1 MDFFCPKKLK
11 GQAVSTY
18 AMTYRAA
25 NGKRV
30 TQHLLAID
38 RQAATRQAFDLAE
51 RLTGAPCG
59 FGIAPV
65 KKGHACS

>member
-1 MDFFCPKKLK
+1 MSVF
-11 GQAVSTY
+11 

-25 NGKRV
+25 NGQRI
-30 TQHLLAID
+30 TQHLLAAN

-51 RLTGAPCG
+51 RLAGGRCG

-65 KKGHACS
+65 KGPRACS

>member
-1 MDFFCPKKLK
+1 MNVF
-11 GQAVSTY
+11 

-25 NGKRV
+25 NGKRI
-30 TQHLLAID
+30 TQHLLAVD

-51 RLTGAPCG
+51 RLTGGRCG

-65 KKGHACS
+65 KKEQACS

>member
-1 MDFFCPKKLK
+1 MSLF
-11 GQAVSTY
+11 

-25 NGKRV
+25 NGKRI
-30 TQHLLAID
+30 TRHLLAAD

-65 KKGHACS
+65 KKGRACS

>member
-1 MDFFCPKKLK
+1 MRLN
-11 GQAVSTY
+11 GY

-25 NGKRV
+25 NGQRI
-30 TQHLLAID
+30 TQHLLAAD

-51 RLTGAPCG
+51 RLTGGRCG

-65 KKGHACS
+65 KKKGRACI

>member
-1 MDFFCPKKLK
+1 
-11 GQAVSTY
+11 
-18 AMTYRAA
+18 MTYRAA
-25 NGKRV
+25 NGQRI
-30 TQHLLAID
+30 TQHLLAAD

-51 RLTGAPCG
+51 RLTNSRCG

>member
-1 MDFFCPKKLK
+1 
-11 GQAVSTY
+11 
-18 AMTYRAA
+18 MTYRAA
-25 NGKRV
+25 DGKRV
-30 TQHLLAID
+30 TQHLLAVD

-51 RLTGAPCG
+51 RLTGASCG

>member
-1 MDFFCPKKLK
+1 M
-11 GQAVSTY
+11 STY

-25 NGKRV
+25 DGKRV
-30 TQHLLAID
+30 TQHLLAVD

-51 RLTGAPCG
+51 RLTGASCG

>member
-1 MDFFCPKKLK
+1 MSL
-11 GQAVSTY
+11 Y

-25 NGKRV
+25 NGKRI
-30 TQHLLAID
+30 TQHLLAAD

-65 KKGHACS
+65 KKGRACS

>member
-1 MDFFCPKKLK
+1 MSL
-11 GQAVSTY
+11 Y

-25 NGKRV
+25 NGKRM
-30 TQHLLAID
+30 TQHLLAAD

-51 RLTGAPCG
+51 RLTGGRCG

-65 KKGHACS
+65 KKVRPCN

>member
-1 MDFFCPKKLK
+1 
-11 GQAVSTY
+11 
-18 AMTYRAA
+18 MTYRAA
-25 NGKRV
+25 NGQRI
-30 TQHLLAID
+30 TQHLLAAD

-65 KKGHACS
+65 KRERACH

>member
-1 MDFFCPKKLK
+1 MSVF
-11 GQAVSTY
+11 

-25 NGKRV
+25 NGKRI
-30 TQHLLAID
+30 TQHLLAAN

-51 RLTGAPCG
+51 RLTGGRCG

-65 KKGHACS
+65 KRPRACS

>member
-1 MDFFCPKKLK
+1 MSVF
-11 GQAVSTY
+11 

-25 NGKRV
+25 NGQRI
-30 TQHLLAID
+30 TQHLLAPD

-51 RLTGAPCG
+51 RLAGAHCG

-65 KKGHACS
+65 KKGLV